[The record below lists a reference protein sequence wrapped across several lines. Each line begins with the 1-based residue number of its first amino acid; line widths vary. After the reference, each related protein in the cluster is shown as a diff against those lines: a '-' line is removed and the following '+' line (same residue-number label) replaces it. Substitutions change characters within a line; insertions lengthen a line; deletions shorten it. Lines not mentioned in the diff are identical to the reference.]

1 MATSVRRTTLTL
13 PTAPLGPG
21 NPLPALCPRAETHR
35 VDEATRATLPT
46 GMARRMAYGPLR
58 SVLPTRLLDGYGRD
72 RTPAAL
78 DAIVIENDQ
87 VRATVLPG
95 LGGRVHSLRH
105 KPTGREL
112 LYRNPVLQP
121 ADFALNGAWFSG
133 GIEWNIGATGHT
145 TLSCAP
151 LHAARVPAPDEAD
164 GGAMVRLWEWERLRD
179 LPFQVDLW
187 LPADSAFLHVGVRIR
202 NPHHHPAPVY
212 WWSNTAVPEDEGTRV
227 LAPADEAW
235 HFGYRRTL
243 RRVPVPEWDG
253 ADRTYPLRSTHPADY
268 FYEVPDGARRWI
280 ASLDAEGSGLVQTS
294 TDLLC
299 GRKLFLW
306 GAGPGGRRW
315 QQWLTEPGTGGYAE
329 IQAGLA
335 RTQLEHVPLEAG
347 EEFAWLEAYGPLS
360 ADPAAV
366 HGTDWAAARHEAESR
381 LEAALPRAVVD
392 AAYAAWRPCADAEPG
407 ESLATGSGWGAL
419 EVERGGYELPGTPFD
434 PATLGEEQEP
444 WRRLLRTGALP
455 GWEPGDSQAD
465 PGVSLVAPAWRDLLE
480 SAPSTAAAEYHLG
493 VAQWHAGD
501 RAQAERSWE
510 RSLRCAETPWALRCL
525 AVADT
530 ESGHPARAAE
540 RLLRAVRQM
549 PAMGSEPAPVPV
561 LAAAGAGGSAGAAG
575 AGGSAGSA
583 GAPGTSGASGAS
595 VAVSLAAPPVA
606 ADPCAMEAAE
616 AALGREAIVALL
628 AADRADDARTV
639 LDALRPGIR
648 ERGRFR
654 LLRAQVLLAQGDAP
668 AARAVFDD
676 GFEVCDLREGDETLS
691 DTWYAIAERLAAGP
705 GEPVTGE
712 VRARARAEH
721 PLPQRYE
728 FRMRPA

>member
-21 NPLPALCPRAETHR
+21 NPLPALRPRAEVHR
-35 VDEATRATLPT
+35 VDEATRATLPA
-46 GMARRMAYGPLR
+46 GMARQMAYEPLR
-58 SVLPTRLLDGYGRD
+58 SVLPVRLRDGYGRD
-72 RTPAAL
+72 RAPAAL
-78 DAIVIENDQ
+78 DAIVIENDRL
-87 VRATVLPG
+87 RATVLPG
-95 LGGRVHSLRH
+95 LGGRVHSLHH

-151 LHAARVPAPDEAD
+151 VHAARVPAPDEAD

-187 LPADSAFLHVGVRIR
+187 LPADSAFLYVGVRIR

-212 WWSNTAVPEDEGTRV
+212 WWSNIAVPEDERTRV

-235 HFGYRRTL
+235 HFGYTRTL

-253 ADRTYPLRSTHPADY
+253 ADRTYPLRGAHPADY
-268 FYEVPDGARRWI
+268 FYELPDGARRWI

-294 TDLLC
+294 TDLLR

-335 RTQLEHVPLEAG
+335 RTQLEHLPLEAG

-366 HGTDWAAARHEAESR
+366 HGADWAAARHEAESR
-381 LEAALPRAVVD
+381 LEAALPRAAVD

-419 EVERGGYELPGTPFD
+419 EMERGGYELPGTPFD
-434 PATLGEEQEP
+434 PATLREEQEP

-455 GWEPGDSQAD
+455 GWEPGRSPAD
-465 PGVSLVAPAWRDLLE
+465 PGASLVAPVWRDLLE
-480 SAPSTAAAEYHLG
+480 AAPSTAAAEYHLG

-530 ESGHPARAAE
+530 ASGHPARAAE
-540 RLLRAVRQM
+540 RLLRAVRLIL
-549 PAMGSEPAPVPV
+549 AMGSEPDPAPV
-561 LAAAGAGGSAGAAG
+561 LEAAGAAG
-575 AGGSAGSA
+575 AA
-583 GAPGTSGASGAS
+583 GAPGAP

-606 ADPCAMEAAE
+606 VDPCAMEAAE
-616 AALGREAIVALL
+616 AALGREAIVTLL

-639 LDALRPGIR
+639 LDALRPGIH

-654 LLRAQVLLAQGDAP
+654 LLRAQVLLAQGDAL

-676 GFEVCDLREGDETLS
+676 GFEVCDLREGDEALS

-705 GEPVTGE
+705 GEPVTAE
-712 VRARARAEH
+712 ARARARAEH
-721 PLPQRYE
+721 PLPERYE